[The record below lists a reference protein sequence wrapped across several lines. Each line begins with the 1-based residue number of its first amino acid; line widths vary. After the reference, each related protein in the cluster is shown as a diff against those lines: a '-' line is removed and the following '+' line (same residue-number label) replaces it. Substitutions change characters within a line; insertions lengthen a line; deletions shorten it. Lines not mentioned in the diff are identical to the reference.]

1 MVEKMDLIGLDY
13 VWEIC
18 INTPETDIAESAIS
32 LLLNMTYMFLSSRLK
47 KVPYLTSDLLA
58 VLTCQLLFF
67 YRMFAKQFVCN
78 TGLGHAA

>member
-47 KVPYLTSDLLA
+47 KVPYLASDLLA
-58 VLTCQLLFF
+58 LLYLPTVVFLSDV
-67 YRMFAKQFVCN
+67 R
-78 TGLGHAA
+78 

>member
-47 KVPYLTSDLLA
+47 KVPYLTSDLIA
-58 VLTCQLLFF
+58 LLYLPTVVFLSDV
-67 YRMFAKQFVCN
+67 R
-78 TGLGHAA
+78 